1 MAILGGVTT
10 CLCHSFVAPA
20 EDGGW
25 TEEEPNSELR
35 YLCSNIMKILASKV
49 L

>member
-20 EDGGW
+20 EDGDGQKKKQ
-25 TEEEPNSELR
+25 TR
-35 YLCSNIMKILASKV
+35 YLGMFEYNEDTGY
-49 L
+49 